1 MDAVSEEHEHKG
13 VSGAVGGAL
22 RQIAPAIVKP
32 LILAS
37 QATSNVLGGL
47 RNQLQPDFK
56 QDEREKWRTEE
67 DVKQRKFQNDDR

>member
-13 VSGAVGGAL
+13 VTGAVGATL
-22 RQIAPAIVKP
+22 RQVGPVLVKP

-47 RNQLQPDFK
+47 RNQLQPDFR
-56 QDEREKWRTEE
+56 QDEMEKWRTED
-67 DVKQRKFQNDDR
+67 DVRHIVSPR